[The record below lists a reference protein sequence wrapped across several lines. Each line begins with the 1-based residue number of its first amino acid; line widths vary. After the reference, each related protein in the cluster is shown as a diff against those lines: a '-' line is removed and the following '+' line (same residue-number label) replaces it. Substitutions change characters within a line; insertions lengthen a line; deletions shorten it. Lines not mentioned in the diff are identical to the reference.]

1 MSARAENLEICLGIL
16 VKALLLA
23 ENFITVLTLG
33 KDRKRLKP
41 NSFFDRKYLLTHNQW
56 QYYCFLKPR

>member
-41 NSFFDRKYLLTHNQW
+41 NSFFDRKYLLTHNQ
-56 QYYCFLKPR
+56 